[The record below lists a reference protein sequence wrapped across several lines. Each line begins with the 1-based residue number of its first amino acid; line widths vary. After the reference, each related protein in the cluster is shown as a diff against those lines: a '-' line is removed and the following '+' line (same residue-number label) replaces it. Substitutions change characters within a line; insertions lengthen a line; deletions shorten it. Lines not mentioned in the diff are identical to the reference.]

1 MGVDFNKMKPIT
13 DLVKKYGST
22 YKLAAAMGTS
32 QPQVMRW
39 VKNGA
44 LVSELTGEVY
54 ILTKTVNYPL

>member
-1 MGVDFNKMKPIT
+1 MQFGGLMKPIS

-39 VKNGA
+39 VKSGA

>member
-1 MGVDFNKMKPIT
+1 MKPIS